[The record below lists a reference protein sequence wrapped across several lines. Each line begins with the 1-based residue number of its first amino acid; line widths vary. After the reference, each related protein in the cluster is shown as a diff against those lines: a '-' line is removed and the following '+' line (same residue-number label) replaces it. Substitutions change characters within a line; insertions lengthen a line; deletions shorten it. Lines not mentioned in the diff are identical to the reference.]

1 MARMLAWA
9 SIWTAPLGIMGL
21 GDSTFA
27 WASFVAIATL
37 GVLGTGLAFV
47 LMGHL
52 VSRVGSTRGSMATYL
67 IPVVALMLGAIFLG
81 EPVHPLSVLGIGFVI
96 LGAVLASRQE
106 RVS

>member
-9 SIWTAPLGIMGL
+9 SIWTAPLGIVGL

-27 WASFVAIATL
+27 WPSFIAVTAL

-52 VSRVGSTRGSMATYL
+52 VSRVGSTRASIATYL
-67 IPVVALMLGAIFLG
+67 IPVVALLLGAIFLG
-81 EPVHPLSVLGIGFVI
+81 EPVHPLSVLGIGLVI
-96 LGAVLASRQE
+96 LGAVLASRRE